1 MLNRFYSHIAILF
14 FLLVSTVTVNQGV
27 FLHSHRLTN
36 GRIVTHAHPYS
47 KKKDNA
53 PLKKHQHTKEE
64 LQFLGNQYSDYTPL
78 EKNAQVPFINAYVSF
93 IKDIAQQQT
102 KIRAKSS
109 ILLRAPPHI
118 G

>member
-78 EKNAQVPFINAYVSF
+78 SINAKLPPIDAHACYIRGTTQQQAETATKSF
-93 IKDIAQQQT
+93 I
-102 KIRAKSS
+102 S
-109 ILLRAPPHI
+109 LRAPPYI